1 MTDAST
7 PPPTRFVP
15 LRDVPIERR
24 RLLGCA
30 ALFGVAGPLLVA
42 CGDDTTGSDGSTGS
56 GGSGEESP
64 NGDGGGAAGEVLVA
78 TADVPVGGGVIL
90 TDLDVAV
97 TQPSEGEFLGFDAR
111 CTHQGTTIGEPRDGI
126 MTCPLHGSQFGVDGE
141 NLVGPNGGAAG
152 TTGDLVEI
160 PVEVQGDNVVRA

>member
-7 PPPTRFVP
+7 PPSRLVP
-15 LRDVPIERR
+15 LRDVPLARR

-42 CGDDTTGSDGSTGS
+42 CGDDGSEGGS
-56 GGSGEESP
+56 GGSGESGEGSG
-64 NGDGGGAAGEVLVA
+64 NGQEGGSVGDVLVA

-90 TDLDVAV
+90 TDLNIAV
-97 TQPSEGEFLGFDAR
+97 TQPAEGEFLGFDAR
-111 CTHQGTTIGEPRDGI
+111 CPHQGTTIGEPRDGI
-126 MTCPLHGSQFGVDGE
+126 MTCPLHGSQFAVDGE

-160 PVEVQGDNVVRA
+160 PVEVDGDNVVRA

>member
-1 MTDAST
+1 MTDAPT

-15 LRDVPIERR
+15 LRELPIERR

-42 CGDDTTGSDGSTGS
+42 CGDDAGSDGS
-56 GGSGEESP
+56 GGSSSSGEDSP
-64 NGDGGGAAGEVLVA
+64 SAEDGGSTGEVLVA

-90 TDLDVAV
+90 TDLNVAV

-126 MTCPLHGSQFGVDGE
+126 MTCPLHGSQFAIDGE

-152 TTGDLVEI
+152 TTADLVEI
-160 PVEVQGDNVVRA
+160 AVEVDGDNVVRA